1 MVTGMAMVLY
11 IKANPK
17 SDQDSRTFQISEH
30 FIQTYRAAHPG
41 DQIVTLDLY
50 RENVKPL
57 TDEEVGL
64 THASETSDHPFLNYA
79 RQFNQAEKIVIAA
92 PLWNLGVPSILK
104 AYLDY
109 VMIAGINFRYTEA
122 GPEGL
127 CAGKKAIHI
136 TSRGGVYTEEPYV
149 QYEMA
154 DRYLRTIL
162 GFLGISDIRTIAAE
176 GLDLQGA
183 DARAI
188 VDRTKKEAE
197 TVAKTF

>member
-1 MVTGMAMVLY
+1 MAMVLY

-30 FIQTYRAAHPG
+30 FIQTYRAVHPE

-50 RENVKPL
+50 REKVKPL
-57 TDEEVGL
+57 TNEEVGL
-64 THASETSDHPFLNYA
+64 THAAKTSDHPFLNYA
-79 RQFNQAEKIVIAA
+79 RQFNQADKIVIAA

-109 VMIAGINFRYTEA
+109 VMITGINFRYTEA

-127 CAGKKAIHI
+127 CVGKKAVHI
-136 TSRGGVYTEEPYV
+136 TSRGGVYTREPYAGL
-149 QYEMA
+149 EMA

-162 GFLGISDIRTIAAE
+162 GFMGISDFRTIAAE

-183 DARAI
+183 DVGAI
-188 VDRTKKEAE
+188 VDRAKKEAE
-197 TVAKTF
+197 IVAKTF

>member
-1 MVTGMAMVLY
+1 MALLLY

-17 SDQDSRTFQISEH
+17 SDQESRTFQISEH
-30 FIQTYRAAHPG
+30 FIQTYRTLHSE
-41 DQIVTLDLY
+41 DNVVTLDLY

-57 TDEEVGL
+57 TGEEAGL
-64 THASETSDHPFLNYA
+64 THAPKTSDHPFLKYA

-109 VMIAGINFRYTEA
+109 VMIVGINFRYTEA

-127 CAGKKAIHI
+127 CAGKKALHI
-136 TSRGGVYTEEPYV
+136 TSRGGVYTEEPYS

-162 GFLGISDIRTIAAE
+162 GFLGIADVRTIAAE
-176 GLDLQGA
+176 GLDIKGA
-183 DARAI
+183 DVKALVEQAKKRAEEI
-188 VDRTKKEAE
+188 
-197 TVAKTF
+197 AKDF

>member
-1 MVTGMAMVLY
+1 MVAFMAMVLY

-17 SDQDSRTFQISEH
+17 KDQESRTFQISEH
-30 FIQTYRAAHPG
+30 FIQTYRTLHSE
-41 DQIVTLDLY
+41 DNVVTLDLY

-57 TDEEVGL
+57 TGEEVGL
-64 THASETSDHPFLNYA
+64 THALKTSDHPFLRYA

-127 CAGKKAIHI
+127 CAGKKVVHI
-136 TSRGGVYTEEPYV
+136 TSRGGVYTEEPYTH
-149 QYEMA
+149 YEMA

-162 GFLGISDIRTIAAE
+162 GFLGITDIRTIAAE
-176 GLDLQGA
+176 GLDIQGA
-183 DARAI
+183 DVIALVEQGKKRA
-188 VDRTKKEAE
+188 EE
-197 TVAKTF
+197 VAKIF

>member
-1 MVTGMAMVLY
+1 MAMVLY

-17 SDQDSRTFQISEH
+17 NDQDSRTFQISEH
-30 FIQTYRAAHPG
+30 FIQTYRTLHSE
-41 DQIVTLDLY
+41 DNVVTLDLY

-57 TDEEVGL
+57 TGEEVGL
-64 THASETSDHPFLNYA
+64 THAPKTPDHPFLKYA
-79 RQFNQAEKIVIAA
+79 LQFNQAEKIVLAA

-127 CAGKKAIHI
+127 CAGKKAVHI
-136 TSRGGVYTEEPYV
+136 TSRGSVYTEEPYA

-162 GFLGISDIRTIAAE
+162 GFLGIINVRTIAAE
-176 GLDLQGA
+176 GLDIQGA
-183 DARAI
+183 DVKTI
-188 VDRTKKEAE
+188 VDQAKKER
-197 TVAKTF
+197 KK

>member
-1 MVTGMAMVLY
+1 MAMVLY

-17 SDQDSRTFQISEH
+17 NDQESRTFQISEH
-30 FIQTYRAAHPG
+30 FIRTYRTLHSE
-41 DQIVTLDLY
+41 DKVVTLDLY

-57 TDEEVGL
+57 TGEEVGL
-64 THASETSDHPFLNYA
+64 IHASQTPDHPFLRYA

-109 VMIAGINFRYTEA
+109 VMIAGINFRYTDA

-127 CAGKKAIHI
+127 CAGKKAVHI
-136 TSRGGVYTEEPYV
+136 TSRGGVYTEEPYA

-162 GFLGISDIRTIAAE
+162 GFLGITDVRTIAAE
-176 GLDLQGA
+176 GLDIQGA
-183 DARAI
+183 DVKTIVEQAKKRA
-188 VDRTKKEAE
+188 EE
-197 TVAKTF
+197 VAKIF

>member
-1 MVTGMAMVLY
+1 MATVLY

-17 SDQDSRTFQISEH
+17 NDEESRTFQISEH
-30 FIQTYRAAHPG
+30 FIRTYRTLHSE
-41 DQIVTLDLY
+41 DKIVTLDLY
-50 RENVKPL
+50 REKVKPL
-57 TDEEVGL
+57 TGAEVGL
-64 THASETSDHPFLNYA
+64 THASKISDHPFLKYA
-79 RQFNQAEKIVIAA
+79 HQFHEAEKIVIAA

-109 VMIAGINFRYTEA
+109 VMIAGITFRYTEA

-127 CAGKKAIHI
+127 CAGKKVVHI
-136 TSRGGVYTEEPYV
+136 TSRGGVYTEEPYA

>member
-1 MVTGMAMVLY
+1 MAMVLY

-17 SDQDSRTFQISEH
+17 SDQESRTFQISEH
-30 FIQTYRAAHPG
+30 FIQTYRTLHSE
-41 DQIVTLDLY
+41 DNVITLDLY

-57 TDEEVGL
+57 TGAELGL
-64 THASETSDHPFLNYA
+64 IRASQTPDHPFLRYA

-109 VMIAGINFRYTEA
+109 VMIAGINFRYTAA

-127 CAGKKAIHI
+127 CVGKKAVHI
-136 TSRGGVYTEEPYV
+136 TSRGGVYTEEPYA

-162 GFLGISDIRTIAAE
+162 GFLGITDVRTIAAE
-176 GLDLQGA
+176 GLDIQGA
-183 DARAI
+183 DVKTIVAQAKKRA
-188 VDRTKKEAE
+188 EE
-197 TVAKTF
+197 VAQNF

>member
-1 MVTGMAMVLY
+1 MAMVLY

-17 SDQDSRTFQISEH
+17 SDQESRTFQISEH
-30 FIQTYRAAHPG
+30 FIRTYRTAYPG
-41 DQIVTLDLY
+41 DQIFTLDLY
-50 RENVKPL
+50 KEKVKPL

-64 THASETSDHPFLNYA
+64 THLRNGSDHPFLNYA

-109 VMIAGINFRYTEA
+109 VMIVGINFIYTEA

-127 CAGKKAIHI
+127 CAGKKAVHI

-162 GFLGISDIRTIAAE
+162 GFLGIRDIRTIAAE
-176 GLDLQGA
+176 GLDVQGA
-183 DARAI
+183 DVGAI
-188 VDRTKKEAE
+188 VDRAKKEAE